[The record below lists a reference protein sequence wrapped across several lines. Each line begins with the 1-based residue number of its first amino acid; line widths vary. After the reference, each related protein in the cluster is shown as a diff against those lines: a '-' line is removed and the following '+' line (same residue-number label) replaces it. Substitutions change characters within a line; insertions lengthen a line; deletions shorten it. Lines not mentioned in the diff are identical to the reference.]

1 MPGIHE
7 LPVKTL
13 VKLIHKRE
21 LMVSELLDAFIRRI
35 GIVNPQI
42 NALINTNFH
51 AARQKAFEA
60 DKKLK
65 KSNFLPAPLF
75 GIPFT
80 AKDLYCVPNFI
91 VTIGTKGLAN
101 TVCHQETTVI
111 TRLTEQGSILLG
123 MTNTPEMGVSL
134 ETDNLVYGRTNHP
147 INQTYSSGGS
157 SGGEAALIASYGSP
171 MGLAGDHGGGARYP
185 AHCCG
190 VFTLRPSLGRLPQTG
205 SLISRRGWVAL
216 TCRIAPMTHN
226 IDDLEILF
234 HAIQGGD
241 GLDPYAERP
250 EPVKNIFLKK
260 ETRIA
265 YLVDKHFSAFDPA
278 IPAAIER
285 ICKQVL
291 QDGMQVETIETT
303 LFEEGFIIAKQL
315 FQADAGQ
322 GLKNLLKN
330 LGTTESSSQ
339 MKVWLDQQP
348 KEPMPLNKYLALLA
362 NWDEYKIKFLQLF
375 QTYDVLLCPVSSQ
388 CALPHGETLQQN
400 VVWSLIRYTA
410 SITLTECP
418 VVVVPCGFNQQQ
430 LPIGMQIITKPW
442 KDELALA
449 MAKRITSILE

>member
-1 MPGIHE
+1 MSEIYE
-7 LPVKTL
+7 LSVKTL
-13 VKLIHKRE
+13 VKLIHNRE
-21 LMVSELLDAFIRRI
+21 LTVSEVLNAFIRRI
-35 GIVNPQI
+35 DIVNPQI
-42 NALINTNFH
+42 NALINTNFDT
-51 AARQKAFEA
+51 ARQLAFTA
-60 DKKLK
+60 DQKLK
-65 KSNFLPAPLF
+65 NSNFLPAPLF
-75 GIPFT
+75 GVPFT

-91 VTIGTKGLAN
+91 VTFGTKGLAN

-111 TRLTEQGSILLG
+111 TRLIEQDSILLG
-123 MTNTPEMGVSL
+123 LTNTPELGVSL

-147 INQTYSSGGS
+147 TNPAYSSGGS

-171 MGLAGDHGGGARYP
+171 MGLAGDHGGGARHP

-205 SLISRRGWVAL
+205 SLIPRRGWVAL

-234 HAIQGGD
+234 HAIQGSD
-241 GLDPYAERP
+241 GFDPYAERP
-250 EPVKNIFLKK
+250 EPHKNISLQK

-265 YLVDKHFSAFDPA
+265 YLVDKHFSAFDTA
-278 IPAAIER
+278 IPATIER
-285 ICKQVL
+285 ICKQLL
-291 QDGMQVETIETT
+291 QDDMRVETIETS
-303 LFEEGFIIAKQL
+303 LFEEGFTIAKQL
-315 FQADAGQ
+315 FQADAGH

-330 LGTTESSSQ
+330 LGTAEISPQ

-348 KEPMPLNKYLALLA
+348 EEPMPLDKYFALWA
-362 NWDEYKIKFLQLF
+362 RWDEYKLKFMQLF
-375 QTYDVLLCPVSSQ
+375 QTYDVLLCPVSPQ
-388 CALPHGETLQQN
+388 CALPHSATLQQD

-418 VVVVPCGFNQQQ
+418 VVVMPCGFNQQQ

-449 MAKRITSILE
+449 MAKRIMDILN